1 MRQTSLGDIINLSF
15 RRLRRRCEA
24 IASSLPLPVPFDVR
38 ELCRLVAEERGKPI
52 LLVPTAG
59 AAKVMGLWVATTS
72 ADMILYEESTTP
84 PHQEHIILH
93 ELSHLLCQHYRGTLP
108 YAEHIR
114 ALLPNLDPEMVRR
127 VLGRTEYSVDEE
139 REAELLAGLI
149 KQRAERAV
157 VSDETGSTLDDRVG
171 DALFWSDED
180 RHG

>member
-1 MRQTSLGDIINLSF
+1 LGDTINVSF

-24 IASSLPLPVPFDVR
+24 IAAALPLPVPFDVR

-52 LLVPTAG
+52 LLVPAAG
-59 AAKVMGLWVATTS
+59 SAKVMGLWVATAS
-72 ADMILYEESTTP
+72 ADMILYEQSTTP

-93 ELSHLLCQHYRGTLP
+93 ELSHLLCQHYRGALP
-108 YAEHIR
+108 YAEHMR
-114 ALLPNLDPEMVRR
+114 ELLPNLDPAMVRR
-127 VLGRTEYSVDEE
+127 VLGRTEYSVAEE

-157 VSDETGSTLDDRVG
+157 ASDPAGNNPLDDRVG
-171 DALFWSDED
+171 DALFWSDDD